1 MMKGICDDSIVC
13 GGIVVFECPSL
24 IGRGG
29 EMNVGVFVGEVHV
42 PRERVEGNPILRRG
56 RKNVAIAT
64 LIIITA
70 SASASDAIPYAIAV
84 HDHVFWGDR
93 QTLGEGLLME

>member
-1 MMKGICDDSIVC
+1 MMKGIIDDSIVC

-64 LIIITA
+64 LIT
-70 SASASDAIPYAIAV
+70 ASASDAIPYAIAV
-84 HDHVFWGDR
+84 HDHDFWGDR
-93 QTLGEGLLME
+93 QTLGEGLME

>member
-56 RKNVAIAT
+56 RKNVAIAIVT
-64 LIIITA
+64 NA
-70 SASASDAIPYAIAV
+70 SAGAAIPYAIAIAV
-84 HDHVFWGDR
+84 RDHDFWGDR
-93 QTLGEGLLME
+93 QTLGERLME

>member
-56 RKNVAIAT
+56 RKNFIAIVT
-64 LIIITA
+64 VTTA
-70 SASASDAIPYAIAV
+70 SAGAAIPYAIAV
-84 HDHVFWGDR
+84 YDHDFWGDR
-93 QTLGEGLLME
+93 QTLGERLME